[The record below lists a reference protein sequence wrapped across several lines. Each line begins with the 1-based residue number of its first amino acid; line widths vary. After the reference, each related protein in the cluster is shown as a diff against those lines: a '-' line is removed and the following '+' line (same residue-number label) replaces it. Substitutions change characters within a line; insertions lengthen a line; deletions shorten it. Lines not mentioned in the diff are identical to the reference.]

1 MTDVAPE
8 DEGLIRLTHIIYGLH
23 AFSAFMGIVSSALVV
38 TAFLTGWPSLLA
50 VILNYAK
57 RADVRGTYLYS
68 HFEWQIQTF
77 WRALG
82 LFVLGMVLILTVV
95 LFPFGFA
102 VLLGTGVWVLYR
114 IVKGWLALNEGK
126 SIAA

>member
-1 MTDVAPE
+1 
-8 DEGLIRLTHIIYGLH
+8 
-23 AFSAFMGIVSSALVV
+23 MGIVSSALVV

-102 VLLGTGVWVLYR
+102 VLIGTGVWVLYR